1 MLFFQ
6 KPRRPTQHPF
16 LNSALEINNLSFYHT
31 NNTFSQ
37 QWTTNLFI
45 FIQWCIFARW
55 KRLWQERPDVDNAF

>member
-31 NNTFSQ
+31 KYIFTTMNNKFVHFHTVMHFCQ
-37 QWTTNLFI
+37 MEAVMTGK
-45 FIQWCIFARW
+45 ARC
-55 KRLWQERPDVDNAF
+55 